1 MIFIMVDFNVP
12 ILDILR
18 SRVAIGSILTQIAH
32 IFRKCTIKG
41 VGNGGFEFQG
51 GLGGGQIGY
60 FWVIFR
66 PPCVP

>member
-32 IFRKCTIKG
+32 IFRKCTIMG
-41 VGNGGFEFQG
+41 VENGGFEFQG
-51 GLGGGQIGY
+51 GLGGVKLGTFG
-60 FWVIFR
+60 
-66 PPCVP
+66 